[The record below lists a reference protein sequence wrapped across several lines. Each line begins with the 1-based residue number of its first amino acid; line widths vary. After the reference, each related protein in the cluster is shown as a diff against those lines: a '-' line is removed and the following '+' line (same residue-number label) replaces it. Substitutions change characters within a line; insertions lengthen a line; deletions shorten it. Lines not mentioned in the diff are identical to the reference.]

1 MDVFFGIFVICALF
15 GNVLGEEQQCSR
27 YHYEAQTL
35 ERIIKAEFT
44 IAELKNKIDVYQS
57 KITDDHSKLEQR
69 VELIQKAMNK
79 VIENITEI
87 KVEKQ
92 TVEVSSMRQY
102 CTSDDMCSDVE
113 NAECKRLT
121 CKCKPGLSY
130 HHATRK
136 CLSDCGDFRYGSTY
150 QVEVKTYL
158 SGFNLNSI
166 KTVTIEECVNNCT
179 VSKEIICRTA
189 EYYTAG
195 QVCNLSFETLHTNP
209 EAIGSSCSHDVFTR
223 DCN

>member
-1 MDVFFGIFVICALF
+1 MDILSGIFVICALL
-15 GNVLGEEQQCSR
+15 GNVFGEKQQCSR

-44 IAELKNKIDVYQS
+44 IAELKNKIDVHQS
-57 KITDDHSKLEQR
+57 KNTDDHSKLEQR

-79 VIENITEI
+79 VVENITEI

-92 TVEVSSMRQY
+92 SVEVSSMRQY

-113 NAECKRLT
+113 NAECKRLA

-136 CLSDCGDFRYGSTY
+136 CLSDCGDSRYGSTY
-150 QVEVKTYL
+150 QVEVNTYL
-158 SGFNLNSI
+158 SGFNTNSI
-166 KTVTIEECVNNCT
+166 KPVTIEECVNNCT
-179 VSKEIICRTA
+179 NIKKIICRTA
-189 EYYTAG
+189 EYEASSKD
-195 QVCNLSFETLHTNP
+195 CRISFETLHTNP
-209 EAIGSSCSHDVFTR
+209 EAIGYDSNYVLHTR